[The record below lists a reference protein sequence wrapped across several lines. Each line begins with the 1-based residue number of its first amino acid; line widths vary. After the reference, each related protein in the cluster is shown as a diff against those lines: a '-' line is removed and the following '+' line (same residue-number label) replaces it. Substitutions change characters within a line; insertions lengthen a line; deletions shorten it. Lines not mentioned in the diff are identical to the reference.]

1 MKLWS
6 IQAARDTY
14 NVPYWSHGYV
24 DINDKGNVV
33 MRTSAQQP
41 APAVDLTALVKRA
54 HEQGLQLPTLFRFPG
69 ILHDRVAILCN
80 AFVDAMKNL
89 NYDGGY
95 NAVYPIKVNQQRR
108 VVEEIINAPV
118 KIDRAAVG
126 LEAGSK
132 PELMAVLALTKNPNS
147 VIVCNGYKDREYIRL
162 ALLGEKMGRKVFI
175 VVEKLSE
182 LSTVLQEAKAMQVT
196 PRVGVRVRLMSTGK
210 GNWQN
215 SGGEKAK
222 FGLSASQV
230 LEAVD
235 ILKKDNALAS
245 LQMVHFH
252 LGSQISNIQDIQRC
266 MREAARYFGEISK
279 LGARITCFDVGGG
292 LGIDYEGTRSR
303 SYYSMN
309 YSVYEYAENV
319 VRAIREVCEQLDLP
333 HPDVITESGRA
344 LTAHHAVLIT
354 NVIDVERI
362 NNATPLAVNEKSP
375 GIIRDLWAEYDSL
388 MRADASRP
396 LIEIYHNVVYALGEA
411 QGLYIH
417 GILSLAE
424 KAQAE
429 NIYFACCEELR
440 RRLDESNRVHRE
452 LIDELNERLADK
464 IFLNFSL
471 FQSIPDAWGIDQV
484 FPVMPIHRL
493 NEPPARRGVIQD
505 ITCDSDGRIDTYLD
519 NGRIETSMPLP
530 AHRENEPL
538 LVAIF
543 LVGAYQ
549 EILGDLHNLFGDTD
563 SVDVY
568 IKNETDYELLH
579 QIKGDTV
586 AKVLQYVNF
595 APSELLEQVQTH
607 LRASNVTESE
617 LEGYLDELEAGLT
630 GYTYLEE

>member
-1 MKLWS
+1 
-6 IQAARDTY
+6 
-14 NVPYWSHGYV
+14 
-24 DINDKGNVV
+24 
-33 MRTSAQQP
+33 MRTSAQAN
-41 APAVDLTALVKRA
+41 APAVDLTLLVKRA
-54 HEQGLQLPTLFRFPG
+54 EEQGLQLPTLFRFPG
-69 ILHDRVAILCN
+69 ILHDRVSILCKS
-80 AFVDAMKNL
+80 FVSAMQAL
-89 NYDGGY
+89 NYAGRY

-108 VVEEIINAPV
+108 VVEEIINASVPV
-118 KIDRAAVG
+118 ERAAVG

-132 PELMAVLALTKNPNS
+132 PELMAVLALTKLPNS

-182 LSTVLQEAKAMQVT
+182 LNTVLQEAKDMNVI
-196 PRVGVRVRLMSTGK
+196 PRIGVRVRLASTGK

-230 LEAVD
+230 LEA
-235 ILKKDNALAS
+235 INALKKENALES

-252 LGSQISNIQDIQRC
+252 LGSQISNIQDIQSC
-266 MREAARYFGEISK
+266 MREASRYFGEISK

-319 VRAIREVCEQLDLP
+319 VRAIREVCEQLNLP
-333 HPDVITESGRA
+333 HPDIISESGRA
-344 LTAHHAVLIT
+344 LTAHHAVLIA

-362 NNATPLAVNEKSP
+362 DNATPTQPNDNAPV
-375 GIIRDLWAEYDSL
+375 IIRDLWASYESL
-388 MRADASRP
+388 IRPDAARP
-396 LIEIYHNVVYALGEA
+396 IIETYHNVVYALAEA
-411 QGLYIH
+411 QGQYIH

-424 KAQAE
+424 KAWAE
-429 NIYFACCEELR
+429 NIYYACCEELR
-440 RRLDESNRVHRE
+440 RNLDESNRVHRDVM
-452 LIDELNERLADK
+452 DELNERLADK

-493 NEPPARRGVIQD
+493 NEPPVRRGVIQD
-505 ITCDSDGRIDTYLD
+505 ITCDSDGRIDAYLD

-568 IKNETDYELLH
+568 IPTGGEYELSH
-579 QIKGDTV
+579 AIKGDTV
-586 AKVLQYVNF
+586 AKVLRYVNF
-595 APSELLEQVQTH
+595 EPSELLEQVQTH
-607 LRASNVTESE
+607 LRASNVSESE
-617 LEGYLDELEAGLT
+617 LEGYLGELEAGLT